1 MQPAHLFLVYES
13 SRSRKNPKTGLFYRR
28 NTLRA
33 LVKDGKLPA
42 IYVGAK
48 VLILVKDLAIFLSL
62 NRGVDLLNAGRVRP
76 LKSGAYNYK
85 KLCG

>member
-1 MQPAHLFLVYES
+1 MNKLALSIDQAAEVAEV
-13 SRSRKNPKTGLFYRR
+13 GR

-48 VLILVKDLAIFLSL
+48 VLILVKDLEIFLSL

-76 LKSGAYNYK
+76 LKNEAYNYE